1 MAARVYALLALLTL
15 MAAALACVAPA
26 APTAVVPPTADSDGT
41 AEVGVAIVENPAAA
55 GINPLTGQP
64 AANPADLERRPLVV
78 KISNAPPLVR
88 PQAGLGSA
96 DMVFEHLVEGGL
108 TRFSAVF
115 YGQAP
120 ARVGS
125 IRSARLID
133 LELVPMFQA
142 LLMFAGAS
150 TGVETRLNGA
160 DFAGR
165 LYKAVAYGLPYAWRE
180 EAIEAPHNLFV
191 NLAAIWELAAQQ
203 GNGSRPALSGLA
215 FSSTPPVGGSADG
228 RRIDVRY
235 PATRVVW
242 EYDAALGVYRRTA
255 DGMAH
260 LDGNTFQPITAANVV
275 VVYAEHQDTD
285 IVESQW
291 QGVTSYSI
299 DIRLTPEGEAV
310 LFRDGQRYSG
320 RWMRPTREGLILL
333 RTVGGQT
340 LDLKPGS
347 TWVQVVRLTAQMNPG
362 AEWVRWE

>member
-1 MAARVYALLALLTL
+1 MAVRFYPRLALLML

-26 APTAVVPPTADSDGT
+26 GPTAVVSPTADSDGT
-41 AEVGVAIVENPAAA
+41 AEVGAAIVENPAAG

-64 AANPADLERRPLVV
+64 AANPADLERWPMVV

-120 ARVGS
+120 TRVGS

-133 LELVPMFQA
+133 LELVPMFGG
-142 LLMFAGAS
+142 LLMFSGAS
-150 TGVETRLNGA
+150 TGVEERLNTA

-191 NLAAIWELAAQQ
+191 NLAAIWELAAQE

-215 FSSTPPVGGSADG
+215 FTSGPPAGGSVDG

-242 EYDAALGVYRRTA
+242 EYDAALGLYRRTA

-291 QGVTSYSI
+291 QGVTSFST

-320 RWMRPTREGLILL
+320 RWARPARDGLLGL
-333 RTVGGQT
+333 WGVDGQR
-340 LDLKPGS
+340 LDLKPGI
-347 TWVQVVRLTAQMNPG
+347 TWVQVVRLAAQQNPN

>member
-1 MAARVYALLALLTL
+1 MAFRVHPLLVLLML
-15 MAAALACVAPA
+15 AAAALACVAPA
-26 APTAVVPPTADSDGT
+26 APTAVVSPSADSDGT
-41 AEVGVAIVENPAAA
+41 AEVGAAIVENLAAA

-64 AANPADLERRPLVV
+64 AANPGDLERRPMVV

-120 ARVGS
+120 TRVGS

-133 LELVPMFQA
+133 LELTPMFQG
-142 LLMFAGAS
+142 LLIFSGAS
-150 TGVETRLNGA
+150 TGVESRLNAA

-165 LYKAVAYGLPYAWRE
+165 LYKAVAYGLPYAWRDE
-180 EAIEAPHNLFV
+180 TIEAPHNLFV
-191 NLAAIWELAAQQ
+191 NLAALWELAAQQ
-203 GNGSRPALSGLA
+203 GNGLRPALNGLT
-215 FSSTPPVGGSADG
+215 FSNTLPLGGSADG

-260 LDGNTFQPITAANVV
+260 LDGNTLQPITAANVV

-291 QGVTSYSI
+291 EGVTSYSI
-299 DIRLTPEGEAV
+299 DIRLAGEGEAV
-310 LFRDGQRYSG
+310 LFRDGQRTGG
-320 RWMRPTREGLILL
+320 RWVRPARDGLIGL
-333 RTVGGQT
+333 RTVDGQM
-340 LDLKPGS
+340 LDLKPGI
-347 TWVQVVRLTAQMNPG
+347 TWVQVVRLAGQQNPG

>member
-1 MAARVYALLALLTL
+1 MAARVHPVLAVLTL

-26 APTAVVPPTADSDGT
+26 APTAVVSPTADSDGT
-41 AEVGVAIVENPAAA
+41 AEVGAANVENLSAA

-64 AANPADLERRPLVV
+64 AANPADLERRPMVV

-120 ARVGS
+120 TRVGS

-133 LELVPMFQA
+133 LELTPMFQG
-142 LLMFAGAS
+142 LLVFSGAS
-150 TGVETRLNGA
+150 TGVEERLNAA

-191 NLAAIWELAAQQ
+191 NLAALWELAAQQ
-203 GNGSRPALSGLA
+203 GNGFRPVLNGLT
-215 FSSTPPVGGSADG
+215 FNSTPLVGGSADG

-242 EYDAALGVYRRTA
+242 EYEAGLGLYSRTA

-260 LDGNTFQPITAANVV
+260 LDGNTLQPIMAANVV

-299 DIRLTPEGEAV
+299 DIRLTGEGEAV

-320 RWMRPTREGLILL
+320 RWVRPARDGLILF
-333 RTVGGQT
+333 RTVDGQA
-340 LDLKPGS
+340 LDLKPGI
-347 TWVQVVRLTAQMNPG
+347 TWVQVVRLLTQMNPG